1 MSPDA
6 ESRQTGA
13 AAVSFPVHATRD
25 VVVTPTRLG
34 STHSSVRVAPALTP
48 ATFLLQVPALRP
60 VEYSRISKR
69 QKHVTRAYG
78 GSRCAKCVRTR
89 CAASP
94 QHVPSR
100 HSAVA
105 GGTARQLPA
114 SASLRLPRTPHCA
127 RTVALVAPPFPYPLS
142 SPYRIVRAFL
152 IEEQKIVK
160 KVLKTQA
167 AATK

>member
-1 MSPDA
+1 M
-6 ESRQTGA
+6 
-13 AAVSFPVHATRD
+13 HATRD
-25 VVVTPTRLG
+25 VFVTPTRLG
-34 STHSSVRVAPALTP
+34 STHSSVLVAPALTP

-94 QHVPSR
+94 PHSPSR
-100 HSAVA
+100 HSARA
-105 GGTARQLPA
+105 LGALHDSCQP
-114 SASLRLPRTPHCA
+114 LRRCVSPGPRTA
-127 RTVALVAPPFPYPLS
+127 RTVALVAPPFPHPLP